1 MTSPAVSW
9 VPDDDR
15 SERLIPFVLAAL
27 SIVAVV
33 MSIEPFPVGVFQDDG
48 IYTVLAKSLATGQGF
63 RYLHLPNAPNATHFP
78 PVYPFFLAGLWKLFP
93 AFPGNV
99 TVFKF
104 ANAGFIALTALL
116 AWRFARRNLGMGQ
129 WTAAVSVGAFTACA
143 PVVFLSV
150 MVLSEPMF
158 LAALFPVL
166 MACDRAAKSGNTRDA
181 LVAGAA
187 GGALALIRT
196 LGVVA
201 IPATVLV
208 LAWRRRWLAAGLVIV
223 AGALVMLPWQLW
235 IAAHDAEVPAVL
247 VGKYGSY
254 SGWLWE
260 GMREGGVSW
269 VFQLALFNLRL
280 FVGGGW
286 QTLGVDKLP
295 AVVRW
300 LATLV
305 VTGFFVAGW
314 WQMLRKSPVAA
325 WTVAGYMS
333 LVIMWPFPPE
343 RFTFGIWPLLGLHF
357 GVAVESIVR
366 WKPQLPSRVAMRW
379 VGLGFASLLVVGYAK
394 SNYSSFANGWWTQV
408 QSYVADRAKPMAEWV
423 NASTDERAIIAT
435 EDDVMIHLYTG
446 RLAVPLGSFT
456 PRDHMTAQT
465 PEFAVQALRTIIGI
479 YDLDYVLATTPFG
492 ARAAEGLLR
501 ARPPELSFTGAL
513 KLGVVYQ
520 PVRKADSQ

>member
-1 MTSPAVSW
+1 MTGTSW
-9 VPDDDR
+9 IPDEHR
-15 SERLIPFVLAAL
+15 TERLIPLVLAAL

-33 MSIEPFPVGVFQDDG
+33 LSIEPFPVGVFQDDG

-63 RYLHLPNAPNATHFP
+63 RYLQMPDAPNATHFP

-93 AFPGNV
+93 SFPANV

-104 ANAGFIALTALL
+104 ANAGFIALTAVM

-129 WTAAVSVGAFTACA
+129 WSAAITVGASTACA
-143 PVVFLSV
+143 QVVFLSV
-150 MVLSEPMF
+150 MVMSEPMF

-166 MACDRAAKSGNTRDA
+166 MACDRAAKSGSTRDA

-208 LAWRRRWLAAGLVIV
+208 LAWRRRWLAAALVIV

-247 VGKYGSY
+247 MGKYGSY

-260 GMREGGVSW
+260 GMREGGVAW
-269 VFQLALFNLRL
+269 VFQLALFNLRT

-286 QTLGVDKLP
+286 ETLGVELLP
-295 AVVRW
+295 SPVRW

-305 VTGFFVAGW
+305 VTACFTAGW
-314 WQMLRKSPVAA
+314 WQMLRRVPVAA
-325 WTVAGYMS
+325 WMVAGYMA
-333 LVIMWPFPPE
+333 LVIMWPFPPQ

-357 GVAVESIVR
+357 GLAIESIVKWR
-366 WKPQLPSRVAMRW
+366 PQLRSQVAVRW
-379 VGLGFASLLVVGYAK
+379 VGVGFASLLVLGYAR
-394 SNYSSFANGWWTQV
+394 SNYSSFVNGWWTQV
-408 QSYVADRAKPMAEWV
+408 QAYVADRAKPMAEWV
-423 NASTDERAIIAT
+423 STSTNEHDIIAT

-446 RLAVPLGSFT
+446 RLAVPLGTFT

-465 PEFAVQALRTIIGI
+465 PEFAAQALRTILQT

-492 ARAAEGLLR
+492 ARAAQSLVL
-501 ARPPELSFTGAL
+501 AAPPGLSFMGAL
-513 KLGVVYQ
+513 KLGAIYQ
-520 PVRKADSQ
+520 PLPKADTP